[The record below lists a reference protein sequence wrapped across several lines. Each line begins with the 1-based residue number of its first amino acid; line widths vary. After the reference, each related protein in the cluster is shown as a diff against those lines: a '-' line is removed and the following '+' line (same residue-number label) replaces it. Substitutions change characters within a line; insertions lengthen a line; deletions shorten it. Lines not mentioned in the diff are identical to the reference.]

1 MKSEERSTPAKPHPP
16 SPPPPQF
23 DDAGDCGVGEWEG
36 VEDDGGGGV
45 GGDGGGGVGDDGGGG
60 VGDDGGG
67 GVGMKEEVM
76 VVESEEPKP
85 AV

>member
-1 MKSEERSTPAKPHPP
+1 M
-16 SPPPPQF
+16 
-23 DDAGDCGVGEWEG
+23 GEWEG